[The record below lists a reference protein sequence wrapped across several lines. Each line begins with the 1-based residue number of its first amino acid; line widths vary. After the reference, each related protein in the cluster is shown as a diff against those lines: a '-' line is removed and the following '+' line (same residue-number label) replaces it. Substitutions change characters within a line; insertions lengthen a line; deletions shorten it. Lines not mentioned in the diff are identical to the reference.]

1 MKYFKLLFPVLA
13 VALLSSCLDDEG
25 TEVSL
30 PLEIPTSP
38 ALQKV
43 TLTET
48 LKSDAQDVIREETYL
63 YAETHQLI
71 SHTTTQLFDEFSLT
85 HETTLSYEDQ
95 KVTVTDAFDNVS
107 VYTLNSQGYAS
118 SCTRHEAGSGQTR
131 EYAFSYSTNTTNGSF
146 LTGITET
153 IQGNVTSQIVFNS
166 FTLSKSSLSMYQGD
180 LSNTYDIVFND
191 GNASRLPLLYLTEI
205 YPLNLHNEAMYARL
219 LGENPLTLIHSIH
232 PLGGTEESTY
242 AYETDAAGHIHS
254 CTESIQRNG
263 QTFKRRVEYTVI
275 LQ

>member
-25 TEVSL
+25 TEASL
-30 PLEIPTSP
+30 TLEIPASP

-43 TLTET
+43 TLTEA
-48 LKSDAQDVIREETYL
+48 LKSDDQDVIRKETYL

-71 SHTTTQLFDEFSLT
+71 SHTTTQLCDEFSLT
-85 HETTLSYEDQ
+85 HETTLSYGDK

-107 VYTLNSQGYAS
+107 IYTLNSQGYAS

-153 IQGNVTSQIVFNS
+153 IQGNVTSKIVFNS
-166 FTLSKSSLSMYQGD
+166 LTLSKSSLSLYQGD
-180 LSNTYDIVFND
+180 LSNTYGIVFND
-191 GNASRLPLLYLTEI
+191 ANTSRLPSLYLTEM

-219 LGENPLTLIHSIH
+219 LGENLLTLIHSIH
-232 PLGGTEESTY
+232 PSGGTEESTY
-242 AYETDAAGHIHS
+242 VYETDAAGQMHS
-254 CTESIQRNG
+254 CTESIRNNG
-263 QTFKRRVEYTVI
+263 QTFKRRVDYTVV